1 MKTSF
6 IIEIV
11 ITNIR
16 FNSQYA
22 RKIIL
27 YHSKP
32 GVWVRNVVME
42 MTAVMLNTKFYLFT
56 GTSWGSIE
64 NGNYPIWHR
73 RDQFTTYPMNVNSAC
88 IPHLSEQSM
97 YDVCQSSEWI
107 PL

>member
-42 MTAVMLNTKFYLFT
+42 MTAVMLNTKFIFLLVQA
-56 GTSWGSIE
+56 GDPLKMVI
-64 NGNYPIWHR
+64 I
-73 RDQFTTYPMNVNSAC
+73 QFC
-88 IPHLSEQSM
+88 IG
-97 YDVCQSSEWI
+97 VI
-107 PL
+107 N